1 MTVGNG
7 ENMKNNKKKE
17 VELPQ
22 AVDALF
28 EVNEVTP
35 VMDKE
40 YDFDFLERNEGESML
55 LVVTR
60 ALEQTWEAG
69 ADIIGLVLN
78 ADDFIAL
85 MAETSFQENFQE
97 SHAAKLY
104 AGTMHQIF
112 SMKLLQSKQEKSL
125 ILLGDKENFDYEKFK
140 KDNDIVD
147 NN

>member
-1 MTVGNG
+1 MNN
-7 ENMKNNKKKE
+7 ENKNDK

-22 AVDALF
+22 SVDALF
-28 EVNEVTP
+28 EINEVKP
-35 VMDKE
+35 SLDKE
-40 YDFDFLERNEGESML
+40 YEFDFLERNEGESML
-55 LVVTR
+55 LAVTR
-60 ALEQTWEAG
+60 ALEQIWEQG
-69 ADIIGLVLN
+69 KDIMGLVLN
-78 ADDFIAL
+78 SDDFIAL
-85 MAETSFQENFQE
+85 MAETSFQENFID
-97 SHAAKLY
+97 SMAAKLY

>member
-1 MTVGNG
+1 MD
-7 ENMKNNKKKE
+7 KKKKE

-28 EVNEVTP
+28 EINEVKP
-35 VMDKE
+35 ALDKE

-55 LVVTR
+55 LAVTR
-60 ALEQTWEAG
+60 ALEQKWEEG
-69 ADIIGLVLN
+69 TDIMGLVLN
-78 ADDFIAL
+78 ADDFIML
-85 MAETSFQENFQE
+85 MGETSFQEDFQE
-97 SHAAKLY
+97 SMAAKLY

>member
-1 MTVGNG
+1 MD
-7 ENMKNNKKKE
+7 NKKKE

-22 AVDALF
+22 ALDALF
-28 EVNEVTP
+28 EINEVKPTL
-35 VMDKE
+35 DKE
-40 YDFDFLERNEGESML
+40 YDFDYLEHNEGESML
-55 LVVTR
+55 LSVTR
-60 ALEQTWEAG
+60 ALEQKWEEG
-69 ADIIGLVLN
+69 TDIMGLVLN
-78 ADDFIAL
+78 ADDFIML
-85 MAETSFQENFQE
+85 MAETSFQEDFQE
-97 SHAAKLY
+97 STAAKLY

>member
-1 MTVGNG
+1 MD
-7 ENMKNNKKKE
+7 KKKKE

-28 EVNEVTP
+28 EINEVKP
-35 VMDKE
+35 VLDKE
-40 YDFDFLERNEGESML
+40 YDFDYLEHHQGESML
-55 LVVTR
+55 LSVTR
-60 ALEQTWEAG
+60 ALEQKWEEG
-69 ADIIGLVLN
+69 TDIMGLVLN
-78 ADDFIAL
+78 ADDFIML
-85 MAETSFQENFQE
+85 MAETSFQEDFQE
-97 SHAAKLY
+97 STAAKLY